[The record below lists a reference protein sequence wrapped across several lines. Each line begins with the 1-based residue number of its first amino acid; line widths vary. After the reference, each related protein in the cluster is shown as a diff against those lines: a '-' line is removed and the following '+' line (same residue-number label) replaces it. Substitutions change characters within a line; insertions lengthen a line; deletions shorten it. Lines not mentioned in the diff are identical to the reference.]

1 VNYFFFRNMAMA
13 TAATTAMIIAITA
26 KIYTL
31 KLFVCGGGYA
41 SSLDLLGNYE
51 WCGCLF
57 CVKMV

>member
-1 VNYFFFRNMAMA
+1 MAMA